1 MFEVLTLKIPT
12 AAWFALGTWV
22 VSALYRFR
30 RSQKLLINL
39 PGPSAPSWVTGHF
52 KALFGFNAIPYYQYL
67 VANYGPTVKVNRAF
81 GGEFIWTLDP
91 AAMHSILVKDRVNFE
106 RPTGNVLFIRSVIG
120 GGLLGLTGDEHRIH
134 RKMPIFMSIAE
145 QTCDAIETD
154 INSSQGDIDVF
165 PWMTAAALELV
176 GEAGLGYSFDSFKG
190 KRNEYSVAI
199 KDIVFVA
206 STINLVADAH
216 APGRRF
222 FIKVIPFSAL
232 LPYIYNIGTP
242 SFRRWVLQHAP
253 ISSVQKLLQAAKL
266 QNNQAEEVLRARQ
279 ALLASGGDLTS
290 EAGRGRDIM
299 TLLMKA
305 NEAEGSENHISHD
318 AMIGHMNVFI
328 FAGHETTSTA
338 VSRILNILADNED
351 IQVKLREEI
360 RTYFKEHQDDANH
373 DALLELPYLD
383 AVVRETLRVYG
394 PVSNIVRQSQVDTV
408 IPLEYPI
415 ETPTGK
421 ITSIPIKKG
430 TGVVMNVVMAN
441 RYDKTWGEQADQ
453 FRPERWIGNK
463 LDEVTEPGAHL
474 PGVYSSM

>member
-1 MFEVLTLKIPT
+1 I
-12 AAWFALGTWV
+12 
-22 VSALYRFR
+22 
-30 RSQKLLINL
+30 
-39 PGPSAPSWVTGHF
+39 
-52 KALFGFNAIPYYQYL
+52 
-67 VANYGPTVKVNRAF
+67 
-81 GGEFIWTLDP
+81 
-91 AAMHSILVKDRVNFE
+91 
-106 RPTGNVLFIRSVIG
+106 
-120 GGLLGLTGDEHRIH
+120 
-134 RKMPIFMSIAE
+134 
-145 QTCDAIETD
+145 
-154 INSSQGDIDVF
+154 
-165 PWMTAAALELV
+165 
-176 GEAGLGYSFDSFKG
+176 
-190 KRNEYSVAI
+190 
-199 KDIVFVA
+199 
-206 STINLVADAH
+206 DAH
-216 APGRRF
+216 APNRRF

-242 SFRRWVLQHAP
+242 SFRRWVLQHIP
-253 ISSVQKLLQAAKL
+253 ISSVQKLLQAARL

-305 NEAEGSENHISHD
+305 NEAEGSENHISRD

-351 IQVKLREEI
+351 VQVRLREEI

-415 ETPTGK
+415 DTPTGK

-430 TGVVMNVVMAN
+430 TGIVMNIVMAN
-441 RYDKTWGEQADQ
+441 RYDKTWGEQADK

>member
-1 MFEVLTLKIPT
+1 
-12 AAWFALGTWV
+12 
-22 VSALYRFR
+22 
-30 RSQKLLINL
+30 
-39 PGPSAPSWVTGHF
+39 
-52 KALFGFNAIPYYQYL
+52 
-67 VANYGPTVKVNRAF
+67 
-81 GGEFIWTLDP
+81 
-91 AAMHSILVKDRVNFE
+91 
-106 RPTGNVLFIRSVIG
+106 
-120 GGLLGLTGDEHRIH
+120 
-134 RKMPIFMSIAE
+134 MPIFISIAE
-145 QTCDAIETD
+145 QTCAAIEND
-154 INSSQGDIDVF
+154 ISKSQGDIDVF

-190 KRNEYSVAI
+190 KRNEYSIAI
-199 KDIVFVA
+199 KDI
-206 STINLVADAH
+206 T
-216 APGRRF
+216 RF
-222 FIKVIPFSAL
+222 FFKVVPFATL
-232 LPYIYNIGTP
+232 LPYISNIGTP
-242 SFRRWVLQHAP
+242 SFRRWVLQHIP

-279 ALLASGGDLTS
+279 ALLASGGDLAS

-305 NEAEGSENHISHD
+305 NEAEGSENQISRD

-338 VSRILNILADNED
+338 VSRILDILAKKGD
-351 IQVKLREEI
+351 IQVRLREEI
-360 RTYFKEHQDDANH
+360 NAYSKEHQDDANH

-394 PVSNIVRQSQVDTV
+394 PVSSIVRQSQADTI
-408 IPLEYPI
+408 IPLEYPV
-415 ETPTGK
+415 ETPAGK

-430 TGVVMNVVMAN
+430 TRVVMNVVMAN

-474 PGVYSSM
+474 PGVYSSMMTFGGGPTSCIGFKILSVSTVEVMIATLVKTFKFEPSEQETIWETMGVQFPYLKSEINDAEKLPKLPLRVVKL